1 MKVNILKKGNIEL
14 NSDTRAYVE
23 DKLKSVREKYLKNYQ
38 DDELFFEV
46 EIVEGEKEKERRFR
60 VDFSVSM
67 PGDRIHAVG
76 WGETIQAAADEAKD
90 ELSRRIRREKEKRL
104 ALLKRAGRK
113 IKDIL
118 RFGR

>member
-1 MKVNILKKGNIEL
+1 MKINFLKKGDVDAGPEVQ
-14 NSDTRAYVE
+14 AYVE
-23 DKLKSVREKYLKNYQ
+23 DKLKAIREKYLKNYS

-46 EIVEGEKEKERRFR
+46 ELVEGEREKERKFR
-60 VDFSVSM
+60 VDFSVNI
-67 PGDRIHAVG
+67 PGDRIHAIG

-90 ELSRRIRREKEKRL
+90 ELSRRIRREKKKQL

-118 RFGR
+118 RFG